1 MLLLLH
7 PVVSYLCPGVRTFL
21 YVVIKGFGLRIASWA
36 FFTNH
41 STNTLH
47 Y

>member
-7 PVVSYLCPGVRTFL
+7 RLKLLCPGVRTFL

-41 STNTLH
+41 STNTFH